1 MVSSC
6 ELRRINYV
14 AYQIV
19 KHGWINYVTFQ
30 IVLRHIEKKISVGMA
45 WIKLVSEKSIFV

>member
-30 IVLRHIEKKISVGMA
+30 IVLRHIEKKNISWNGMN
-45 WIKLVSEKSIFV
+45 KTGY